1 MLDAYAEEVFLDL
14 REYLG
19 FDLVGFL
26 AGEVFSSPTLIL
38 AMLRNLPEGS
48 RYFKAMSAQIAEDDR
63 PEPTAEQEE
72 AADEAFWTPDRQL
85 MAMLIN
91 AVREQT
97 QVTGN
102 WKKKPPEMP
111 VIGPITW
118 DKKRVQKHDIKK
130 NGFRN
135 EDWMRALGWNG

>member
-1 MLDAYAEEVFLDL
+1 MDL
-14 REYLG
+14 REYMGL
-19 FDLVGFL
+19 DLAAFL
-26 AGEVFSSPTLIL
+26 AGEVHSSPTVIL

-48 RYFKAMSAQIAEDDR
+48 RFFKAMSAQIAEDDR
-63 PEPTAEQEE
+63 PEMTAEQEE
-72 AADEAFWTPDRQL
+72 AADKAFWNADRQL
-85 MAMLIN
+85 IAMLIN

-102 WKKKPPEMP
+102 WKNKPPEMP
-111 VIGPITW
+111 VIGPLNW
-118 DKKRVQKHDIKK
+118 DKKRVKKQEIKK